1 MTRNHRLTL
10 LTAGLAFALSG
21 AASAQAEPPTEDPMM
36 GQTPA
41 AETSFEQLDKD
52 SDGFVAKTDV
62 PTGHEL
68 SQQFAQADL
77 DGDARLSRAEFDA
90 FSNPV
95 EEEEAE
101 E

>member
-21 AASAQAEPPTEDPMM
+21 AAFAQAEPPTEDPLMDP
-36 GQTPA
+36 TPV
-41 AETSFEQLDKD
+41 AEASFDQLDKD

-62 PTGHEL
+62 PADHEL

-77 DGDARLSRAEFDA
+77 DSDARLSRAEYDA
-90 FSNPV
+90 FANPV